1 MIIEVLNKSIDRL
14 KVVMCISIGEVTAHH
29 NKKLVSL
36 IDFKLLIDPSSE
48 EICFLI
54 SIKFLVC
61 GVSNHWP
68 VTAETIIKPKDEG
81 DIAVSSS

>member
-1 MIIEVLNKSIDRL
+1 
-14 KVVMCISIGEVTAHH
+14 
-29 NKKLVSL
+29 
-36 IDFKLLIDPSSE
+36 LLIDPSSE

-61 GVSNHWP
+61 GVSNHRP
-68 VTAETIIKPKDEG
+68 ITAETIIKPKDEG